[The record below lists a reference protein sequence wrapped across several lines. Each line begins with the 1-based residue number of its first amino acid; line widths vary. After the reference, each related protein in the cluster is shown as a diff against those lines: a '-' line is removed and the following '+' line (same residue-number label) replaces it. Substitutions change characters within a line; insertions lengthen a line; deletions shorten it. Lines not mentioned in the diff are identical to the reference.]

1 MYNKC
6 YRELKTKKQKDSHLL
21 NIKGKFDNILKDS
34 INERFGLNVCLIGVS
49 DKNCQTVVKFLNE
62 DLLKEVLDQ
71 IEIDEKEKKRKAK
84 EGKLVM
90 KKKTKLKKVK
100 ENKKNKIFTDWDF
113 LYLKDMCKLS
123 HCSFTLLCNI
133 LHLETNLNRIRILTK
148 KIHNC
153 FKTKKQKK
161 AFITG
166 LPKK

>member
-6 YRELKTKKQKDSHLL
+6 YRELKTKKQKGSHLL

-90 KKKTKLKKVK
+90 KKK
-100 ENKKNKIFTDWDF
+100 N
-113 LYLKDMCKLS
+113 
-123 HCSFTLLCNI
+123 
-133 LHLETNLNRIRILTK
+133 
-148 KIHNC
+148 
-153 FKTKKQKK
+153 
-161 AFITG
+161 
-166 LPKK
+166 